1 MTTWHDQPMTRR
13 ELRERERISQA
24 NSGAA
29 QPTGD
34 AAAKPLETP
43 IRDESAAP
51 IAEAAPVA
59 PAVPA
64 VPSVPAATAD
74 VIAPATVV
82 LPAAPV
88 APVVAVAPPTP
99 AVPAA
104 PIAPSVPA
112 APYDDGSDHT
122 ITRRE
127 LRALRESLGESAATE
142 ALAHSFAAPAVRPA
156 DAERPSVAAEPAATP
171 PAASATPP
179 AAAPVDTSQAEALA
193 AALVEPPAPFV
204 PPVGHWSLQ
213 ADESDQDFNSG
224 AIPLVTSSTL
234 IVPGPR
240 GALDAPLTSAGEII
254 VTGTIDLPKRLA
266 TTGTVTRLDSAEI
279 DRLIEGDHDDSSSE
293 VAPIRASRAF
303 NAGDVLPENP
313 SGGKRPRLSRTGLLA
328 IVGAAALAVVVGL
341 VILGYA
347 LNIL

>member
-24 NSGAA
+24 TSGAA
-29 QPTGD
+29 QPGID
-34 AAAKPLETP
+34 AAVQSAETP
-43 IRDESAAP
+43 TSAA
-51 IAEAAPVA
+51 AAVS
-59 PAVPA
+59 V
-64 VPSVPAATAD
+64 VGVESVP
-74 VIAPATVV
+74 VP
-82 LPAAPV
+82 PV
-88 APVVAVAPPTP
+88 APVVS

-104 PIAPSVPA
+104 PADVVPPAAPVVFPADPVAAIAVPA
-112 APYDDGSDHT
+112 APVVPAAPLAPVAPLGPPAPDADADVNDHT

-127 LRALRESLGESAATE
+127 LRALRESLGEGAATE
-142 ALAHSFAAPAVRPA
+142 ALLHSLAVPVVRPA
-156 DAERPSVAAEPAATP
+156 ESGRASVAAEPAATP
-171 PAASATPP
+171 
-179 AAAPVDTSQAEALA
+179 VDTSPAEAPA
-193 AALVEPPAPFV
+193 TALVEPPTPFV

-213 ADESDQDFNSG
+213 ADESDQEFSSG

-234 IVPGPR
+234 IVPGPP
-240 GALDAPLTSAGEII
+240 GELSAPLTSAGDII

-303 NAGDVLPENP
+303 NAGDVLPETP
-313 SGGKRPRLSRTGLLA
+313 SGGKGPRLSRTGLLA
-328 IVGAAALAVVVGL
+328 IIGGVALAIVVGI

>member
-24 NSGAA
+24 NSGADH
-29 QPTGD
+29 PTSD
-34 AAAKPLETP
+34 AAAEPLETLTT
-43 IRDESAAP
+43 DESSTP

-64 VPSVPAATAD
+64 VP
-74 VIAPATVV
+74 I
-82 LPAAPV
+82 
-88 APVVAVAPPTP
+88 
-99 AVPAA
+99 A
-104 PIAPSVPA
+104 PIAPSVPT

-171 PAASATPP
+171 PAAKPP

-193 AALVEPPAPFV
+193 AAMVEPPAPFV

-313 SGGKRPRLSRTGLLA
+313 SGGKGPRLSRTGLLA
-328 IVGAAALAVVVGL
+328 IIGAAALAVVVGL

>member
-24 NSGAA
+24 NSGAD
-29 QPTGD
+29 QPTSD

-43 IRDESAAP
+43 ISDESAAP
-51 IAEAAPVA
+51 IAEVA
-59 PAVPA
+59 PAAPFVPVA
-64 VPSVPAATAD
+64 SAD
-74 VIAPATVV
+74 VIAPAAVV
-82 LPAAPV
+82 VPAARL
-88 APVVAVAPPTP
+88 APVVAVAPP
-99 AVPAA
+99 APAA
-104 PIAPSVPA
+104 PTA
-112 APYDDGSDHT
+112 AAAAAAFDADSDHT

-127 LRALRESLGESAATE
+127 LRALRESLGEGAATE
-142 ALAHSFAAPAVRPA
+142 ALLHSLAVPVVRPA
-156 DAERPSVAAEPAATP
+156 ESGRATVAAEPAATP
-171 PAASATPP
+171 
-179 AAAPVDTSQAEALA
+179 VDTSPAEAPA
-193 AALVEPPAPFV
+193 TALVEPPTPFV

-213 ADESDQDFNSG
+213 ADESDQEFSSG

-234 IVPGPR
+234 IVPGPP
-240 GALDAPLTSAGEII
+240 GELSAPLTSAGDII

-303 NAGDVLPENP
+303 NAGDVLPETP
-313 SGGKRPRLSRTGLLA
+313 SGGKGPRLSRTGLLA
-328 IVGAAALAVVVGL
+328 IIGGVALAVVVGI

>member
-24 NSGAA
+24 NSGAD
-29 QPTGD
+29 QPTSD

-43 IRDESAAP
+43 ISDESAAP

-59 PAVPA
+59 PFVPVA
-64 VPSVPAATAD
+64 SAD
-74 VIAPATVV
+74 VIAPAAVV
-82 LPAAPV
+82 VPAARL
-88 APVVAVAPPTP
+88 APVVAVAPP
-99 AVPAA
+99 APAA
-104 PIAPSVPA
+104 PAAPAPA
-112 APYDDGSDHT
+112 APAPAAPFDAGSDHT

-127 LRALRESLGESAATE
+127 LLALRESLGDGAATE
-142 ALAHSFAAPAVRPA
+142 ALLHSLAVPVVRPA
-156 DAERPSVAAEPAATP
+156 ESGRASVAAETAAT
-171 PAASATPP
+171 
-179 AAAPVDTSQAEALA
+179 PVDTSPAEAPA
-193 AALVEPPAPFV
+193 TALVEPPTPFV

-213 ADESDQDFNSG
+213 ADESDQEFSSG

-234 IVPGPR
+234 IVPGPP
-240 GALDAPLTSAGEII
+240 GELSAPLTSAGDII

-303 NAGDVLPENP
+303 NAGDVLPETP
-313 SGGKRPRLSRTGLLA
+313 SGDKGPRLSRTGLLA
-328 IVGAAALAVVVGL
+328 IIGGVALAVVVGI